1 MKEGWRGCVRDGPL
15 IRRLGDEGRLEGL
28 CGDGPLIRRLGD
40 EGRLEGL

>member
-1 MKEGWRGCVRDGPL
+1 MKEGWRDCEGGPL

-28 CGDGPLIRRLGD
+28 CEGGPLIRRLGD